1 MIIEHRDTETQR
13 DILFF
18 VLSKK
23 IKLCAFVPLCSKK
36 KHTHYEFWNFK

>member
-23 IKLCAFVPLCSKK
+23 NKTLCLCASVFKK
-36 KHTHYEFWNFK
+36 KNTL

>member
-1 MIIEHRDTETQR
+1 MIIEHRDTETQRDIIEHRDTETQR

-23 IKLCAFVPLCSKK
+23 
-36 KHTHYEFWNFK
+36 

>member
-36 KHTHYEFWNFK
+36 NTHYEFWNFK